1 MAYRVAVVGATGQ
14 VGREIIKTLA
24 ERAFPAGDVVALA
37 SGRAVGGSL
46 SFGERDLKVAAVER
60 HDWAGTDLAFLSPG
74 TPAPVTLAR
83 RAAAAGCMVVDVTG
97 MGDPDAPVV
106 VPEVNPGVLAANPRI
121 VASPVAGA
129 ILLAMVLHPLQ
140 ALGGLQRVVVTSLQP
155 VSGAGKDAMDEL
167 FSQTRG
173 VFVNDTATPE
183 QFTKPI
189 AFNLIPH
196 VGAFGEGGLT
206 DEEEALAEDAGRLL
220 GGVAVAATCV
230 RVPVFIGQSLAIH
243 ASFDRPVDE
252 AEAREAIR
260 GAPGLTLLDRRDDGG
275 YVTPLE
281 TVGEDPVFV
290 SRMRADSTAPNGIAL
305 WCAGDNLRKGGALNA
320 VQIAEE
326 LMRRGA
332 LRGRAPE
339 GNAP

>member
-1 MAYRVAVVGATGQ
+1 MSHRIAVAGATGQ

-24 ERAFPAGDVVALA
+24 ERGFPAAALAALA

-46 SFGERDLKVAAVER
+46 SFGEQNLVVGAVER
-60 HDWAGTDLAFLSPG
+60 HDWAATDLLFVAPG
-74 TPAPVTLAR
+74 TPGPVTLAR
-83 RAAAAGCMVVDVTG
+83 KAVAAGCAVVDVTG
-97 MGDPDAPVV
+97 ACDPDAPVM

-129 ILLAMVLHPLQ
+129 ILLAMALHPLQ
-140 ALGGLQRVVVTSLQP
+140 ALGGLVRVVVTSLQP

-196 VGAFGEGGLT
+196 IGGFGEGGLT
-206 DEEEALAEDAGRLL
+206 DEEEAIAEDSARLL
-220 GGVAVAATCV
+220 GGVPVAATCV
-230 RVPVFIGQSLAIH
+230 RVPVFIGQSLSIH
-243 ASFDRPVDE
+243 AAFDRPVAE

-260 GAPGLTLLDRRDDGG
+260 AAPGLTLLDHRDDGG

-290 SRMRADSTAPNGIAL
+290 SRLRADATVPNGLAL

-326 LMRRGA
+326 LARRGA
-332 LRGRAPE
+332 LRG
-339 GNAP
+339 

>member
-1 MAYRVAVVGATGQ
+1 MAHRIAVAGATGQ
-14 VGREIIKTLA
+14 IGREIIKTLA
-24 ERAFPAGDVVALA
+24 EREFPASELCALA

-46 SFGERDLKVAAVER
+46 SYGERNLAVEAVER
-60 HDWAGTDLAFLSPG
+60 HDWAATDLLFLAPG

-83 RAAAAGCMVVDVTG
+83 KAAAAGCVVVDTTG
-97 MGDPDAPVV
+97 MVDPDAPVV
-106 VPEVNPGVLAANPRI
+106 VPEVNPGALATNPRI

-129 ILLAMVLHPLQ
+129 ILMAMALHPLQ
-140 ALGGLQRVVVTSLQP
+140 ALGGLVRVVATSLQP

-206 DEEEALAEDAGRLL
+206 DEEEAIAEDASRLL

-230 RVPVFIGQSLAIH
+230 RVPVFIGQALSIH
-243 ASFDRPVDE
+243 AAFDRPVQE
-252 AEAREAIR
+252 KEAREAIR
-260 GAPGLTLLDRRDDGG
+260 DAPGLTLLDRRDDGG

-290 SRMRADSTAPNGIAL
+290 SRLRADSTVPNGIAL

-326 LMRRGA
+326 LLRRGA
-332 LRGRAPE
+332 LRG
-339 GNAP
+339 G

>member
-1 MAYRVAVVGATGQ
+1 MAHRIAVAGATGQ

-24 ERAFPAGDVVALA
+24 ERDFPTASLAALA

-46 SFGERDLKVAAVER
+46 SFGEADLKVGAVER
-60 HDWAGTDLAFLSPG
+60 HDLAATDLLFLAPG

-83 RAAAAGCMVVDVTG
+83 RAVAAGCAVVDVTG

-106 VPEVNPGVLAANPRI
+106 VPEVNPGVLAANPRV

-129 ILLAMVLHPLQ
+129 ILLAMALHPLR
-140 ALGGLQRVVVTSLQP
+140 ALGGLVRVVVTSLQP

-196 VGAFGEGGLT
+196 IGAFAEAGLT
-206 DEEEALAEDAGRLL
+206 EEEEAIAEDAGRLL

-230 RVPVFIGQSLAIH
+230 RVPVFIGQCLSINAV
-243 ASFDRPVDE
+243 FDRPLDE

-290 SRMRADSTAPNGIAL
+290 SRLRADSTIPNGVAL
-305 WCAGDNLRKGGALNA
+305 WCAGDNQRKGGALNA

-326 LMRRGA
+326 LARRGA
-332 LRGRAPE
+332 LRG
-339 GNAP
+339 

>member
-1 MAYRVAVVGATGQ
+1 MAHRIAVAGATGQ

-24 ERAFPAGDVVALA
+24 EREFPAADVSALA
-37 SGRAVGGSL
+37 SGRAVGGSI
-46 SFGERDLKVAAVER
+46 SFGERNLSVGAVER
-60 HDWAGTDLAFLSPG
+60 HDWASTDLVFLAPG
-74 TPAPVTLAR
+74 TTGPVTLAR
-83 RAAAAGCMVVDVTG
+83 KAVAAGCVVIDVTG
-97 MGDPDAPVV
+97 MSDPDAPVV
-106 VPEVNPGVLAANPRI
+106 VPEVNPGALAANPRI

-129 ILLAMVLHPLQ
+129 ILLSLVLHPLQ
-140 ALGGLQRVVVTSLQP
+140 ALGGLVRIVATSLQP

-196 VGAFGEGGLT
+196 VGGFGEGGLT
-206 DEEEALAEDAGRLL
+206 DEEEAIAEDTSRLL

-230 RVPVFIGQSLAIH
+230 RVPVFIGQSLSVH
-243 ASFDRPVDE
+243 ASFDRPIDE

-290 SRMRADSTAPNGIAL
+290 SRLRVDPTGPNGIAL

-326 LMRRGA
+326 LARRGA
-332 LRGRAPE
+332 LRG
-339 GNAP
+339 

>member
-1 MAYRVAVVGATGQ
+1 MVHRIAVAGATGQ
-14 VGREIIKTLA
+14 MGREIVKTLA
-24 ERAFPAGDVVALA
+24 EREFPAASVAALA
-37 SGRAVGGSL
+37 TGRAVGGAISY
-46 SFGERDLKVAAVER
+46 GEQNLPVTAVER
-60 HDWAGTDLAFLSPG
+60 HDLAATDLLFLAPG

-83 RAAAAGCMVVDVTG
+83 KAVAAGCAVVDATG

-121 VASPVAGA
+121 VASPPSGA
-129 ILLAMVLHPLQ
+129 VLLAMVLHPLQ
-140 ALGGLQRVVVTSLQP
+140 ALGGLVRVVATSLDP
-155 VSGAGKDAMDEL
+155 VSGLGKDAMDEL

-173 VFVNDTATPE
+173 IFVNDMATPE

-196 VGAFGEGGLT
+196 VGEFGEGGLT
-206 DEEEALAEDAGRLL
+206 DEEEAIAEDAGRLL
-220 GGVAVAATCV
+220 GGVPVAVTCV
-230 RVPVFIGQSLAIH
+230 RVPVFIGQSLSIH
-243 ASFDRPVDE
+243 AVFDRPVEE

-275 YVTPLE
+275 YITPLE
-281 TVGEDPVFV
+281 TVGEDPIFV
-290 SRMRADSTAPNGIAL
+290 SRLRADSTVPNGLAL

-326 LMRRGA
+326 MARRGA
-332 LRGRAPE
+332 LRG
-339 GNAP
+339 

>member
-1 MAYRVAVVGATGQ
+1 MAHRIAVAGATGQ
-14 VGREIIKTLA
+14 LGREIIKTLA
-24 ERAFPAGDVVALA
+24 ERDFPTASLAVLA

-46 SFGERDLKVAAVER
+46 SFGDRDLVVGAVER
-60 HDWAGTDLAFLSPG
+60 HDLAATDLLFLAPG
-74 TPAPVTLAR
+74 TPNPNTLAR
-83 RAAAAGCMVVDVTG
+83 KAVAAGCLVVDATG
-97 MGDPDAPVV
+97 AGDPDAPVV
-106 VPEVNPGVLAANPRI
+106 VPEVNPAALTGNPRV

-129 ILLAMVLHPLQ
+129 ILLAMALHPLQ
-140 ALGGLQRVVVTSLQP
+140 ALGGLIRVVATSLQP

-173 VFVNDTATPE
+173 VFVNDEATPE

-196 VGAFGEGGLT
+196 IGGFGEDGLT
-206 DEEEALAEDAGRLL
+206 EEEEAIAEDTARLL
-220 GGVAVAATCV
+220 GGDVAIAATCV
-230 RVPVFIGQSLAIH
+230 RVPVFIGQCLAIH
-243 ASFDRPVDE
+243 AAFDRPIEE

-281 TVGEDPVFV
+281 TVGEDPVFI
-290 SRMRADSTAPNGIAL
+290 SRLRADPTVPNGLAL

-326 LMRRGA
+326 LARRGA
-332 LRGRAPE
+332 LRG
-339 GNAP
+339 

>member
-1 MAYRVAVVGATGQ
+1 MAHRIAVAGANGQ
-14 VGREIIKTLA
+14 LGREIIKTLA
-24 ERAFPAGDVVALA
+24 ERNFPVASLTALA

-46 SFGERDLKVAAVER
+46 SFGEQNLVVAAVER
-60 HDWAGTDLAFLSPG
+60 HDWAATDLLFLAPG
-74 TPAPVTLAR
+74 APTPMTLAR
-83 RAAAAGCMVVDVTG
+83 NAAAAGCAVVDVTG
-97 MGDPDAPVV
+97 LSDPDAPVV
-106 VPEVNPGVLAANPRI
+106 VPEVNPSALAGNPRI

-129 ILLAMVLHPLQ
+129 ILLAMALHPLQ
-140 ALGGLQRVVVTSLQP
+140 GLGNLVRVVVTSMQP
-155 VSGAGKDAMDEL
+155 VSGAGRDAMDEL

-173 VFVNDTATPE
+173 VFVNDQANPE

-196 VGAFGEGGLT
+196 IGGFGEDGVT
-206 DEEEALAEDAGRLL
+206 EEEEAIAEDTARLL

-230 RVPVFIGQSLAIH
+230 RVPVFIGQALSINVT
-243 ASFDRPVDE
+243 FDRPVEE

-281 TVGEDPVFV
+281 TVGEDPIFI
-290 SRMRADSTAPNGIAL
+290 SRLRVDPSAPNGIAL

-326 LMRRGA
+326 LAGRGI
-332 LRGRAPE
+332 LRGP
-339 GNAP
+339 G